1 MTLKHEPVVEVAEEG
16 VITVRVSAHTLS
28 ALQTLAEKL
37 GMALED
43 LARLAIEDFLEPPD
57 DHFQD
62 SMDYL
67 LAKNQDLYRRL
78 A

>member
-1 MTLKHEPVVEVAEEG
+1 MTLKREPIIEMAEEA

-28 ALQTLAEKL
+28 SLQALAEQL
-37 GMALED
+37 GVALED
-43 LARLAIEDFLEPPD
+43 LARLAIEDFLEPSD

-62 SMDYL
+62 LMDYL
-67 LAKNQDLYRRL
+67 LAKNQELYRRL